1 MLSNTTVDMPIF
13 LSPRLKV
20 KFWEVRKLIFLLQS
34 FYYAAVQILS
44 GSKADCMEIIILKD
58 EAKAY
63 SRCTHVSVHLL
74 SNLTDTAAHRRN
86 AIDQESRVNIIHV
99 DAKNRLVYS

>member
-44 GSKADCMEIIILKD
+44 GSKADCMEIIILRNFTP
-58 EAKAY
+58 ENQGRSESIQPLY
-63 SRCTHVSVHLL
+63 PCTL
-74 SNLTDTAAHRRN
+74 
-86 AIDQESRVNIIHV
+86 
-99 DAKNRLVYS
+99 K